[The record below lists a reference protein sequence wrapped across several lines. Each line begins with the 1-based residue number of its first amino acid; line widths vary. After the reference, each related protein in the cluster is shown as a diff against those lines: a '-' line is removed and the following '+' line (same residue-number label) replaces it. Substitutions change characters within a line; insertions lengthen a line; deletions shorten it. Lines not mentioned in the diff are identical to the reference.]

1 MLTAELE
8 NHHLLGDAGFR
19 DGRRRQLARDLGGPA
34 EFVLPGLGALVVALL
49 PFTELRG
56 SRRVRTA

>member
-19 DGRRRQLARDLGGPA
+19 DGRRRQLGRDLGGPA
-34 EFVLPGLGALVVALL
+34 EFVLPGLGALAVALL
-49 PFTELRG
+49 LFTGLRG
-56 SRRVRTA
+56 SRRV

>member
-8 NHHLLGDAGFR
+8 NHHLLGDAGFW

-49 PFTELRG
+49 FTGLRG